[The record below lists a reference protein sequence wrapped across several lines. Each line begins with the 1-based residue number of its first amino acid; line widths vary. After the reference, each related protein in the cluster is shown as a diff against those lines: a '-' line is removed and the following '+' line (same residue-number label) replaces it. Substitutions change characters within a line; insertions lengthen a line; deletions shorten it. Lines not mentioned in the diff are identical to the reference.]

1 LIRYNDLYRELE
13 RDDIRDSIVRF
24 ILINENDAA
33 ENFPGDS
40 FGNIRVYQDNSRDR
54 IIKKLRTNRQTLNN
68 LVFGR

>member
-1 LIRYNDLYRELE
+1 MIRYNDLYRELE